1 MTQQYYSTTLGRALT
16 TDQVRSN
23 YGFYPDAYDISILND
38 QYGLFPINDW
48 VVPTYN
54 TNLYSGYTV
63 AHVPNADGSTYDK
76 MFALTE
82 LPLEDAKANAIA
94 KLKDRAD
101 YDSIVALGGYPQSKN
116 TYNAQSQFAPNG
128 PYEQVGGESF
138 SIFTAQSFLSASN
151 RVEPYKSISAHIN
164 TIATTLTDT
173 IALVEAATNVDEV
186 RMAYCPVCGT
196 LEVERTDD
204 DITSAP
210 ISNLTGGVTDELSL
224 LIVSTGQR
232 VRYDESAG
240 GFVTTGSALGGGD
253 CDVALYA
260 SGTLMATFTI
270 PNGNTTTTFT
280 F

>member
-1 MTQQYYSTTLGRALT
+1 MSRGFTSA
-16 TDQVRSN
+16 QVRDN
-23 YGFYPDAYDISILND
+23 YGFNPDTYDISILND
-38 QYGLFPINDW
+38 QYSLFPINEW

-54 TNLYSGYTV
+54 TNLYSGYSVT
-63 AHVPNADGSTYDK
+63 HVPNADGKTYDK
-76 MFALTE
+76 VFAPTE
-82 LPLEDAKANAIA
+82 RPLEDAKANAIA

-101 YDSIVALGGYPQSKN
+101 YDSIVALGGHPQSKK
-116 TYNAQSQFAPNG
+116 TYDAQSQFAPNG

-164 TIATTLTDT
+164 TIATTLADT

-196 LEVERTDD
+196 LEVERTED
-204 DITSAP
+204 DITSALV
-210 ISNLTGGVTDELSL
+210 SDLTGGATGELSL
-224 LIVSTGQR
+224 LIVGTEQQ

-240 GFVTTGSALGGGD
+240 GFVTTGSALGDGD

-270 PNGNTTTTFT
+270 PDGNTTTTFT